1 MACRNGTLCT
11 LRRGWGTS
19 KTIAVLETQ
28 AVGILRREKTILVAT
43 MADSLVCF
51 SSKGKRLW
59 HVDMPSPIMC
69 LEDLSIE
76 ARGVQFTAVALRE
89 GLDSIKSMTITY
101 RVTHLLANLGWVDFD
116 FGMFHHLAQL
126 LSRFCQIP
134 TSPSRVRQIVEQ
146 SKSKSTQP
154 RFARRWVTLCL
165 YSASRL

>member
-1 MACRNGTLCT
+1 MRQNIESQRRIVVACRNGTLCT

-51 SSKGKRLW
+51 SSKGKKLW

-69 LEDLSIE
+69 LEDVSIE

-89 GLDSIKSMTITY
+89 GLASF
-101 RVTHLLANLGWVDFD
+101 HL
-116 FGMFHHLAQL
+116 
-126 LSRFCQIP
+126 
-134 TSPSRVRQIVEQ
+134 
-146 SKSKSTQP
+146 
-154 RFARRWVTLCL
+154 
-165 YSASRL
+165 